1 MPKDELS
8 IKQLAFVNEYMKCM
22 NATQA
27 YMRVYPKSSYEAANA
42 NSARLLSNT
51 IVKAEIEK
59 RMKANTM
66 SANEVIAGI
75 SSVAFAPDVK
85 TSDRLRAFELLGKFH
100 KLFTDKFEVAGK
112 KVIKVTFKK
121 EE

>member
-8 IKQLAFVNEYMKCM
+8 VKQLAFVNEYMKCM

-27 YMRVYPKSSYEAANA
+27 YMKIYPKSSYEAANA

-59 RMKANTM
+59 RMKAYTM

-75 SSVAFAPDVK
+75 SSVAYAPDVK

-100 KLFTDKFEVAGK
+100 KLFTDKFEVAQK
-112 KVIKVTFKK
+112 KIIKVTFKR